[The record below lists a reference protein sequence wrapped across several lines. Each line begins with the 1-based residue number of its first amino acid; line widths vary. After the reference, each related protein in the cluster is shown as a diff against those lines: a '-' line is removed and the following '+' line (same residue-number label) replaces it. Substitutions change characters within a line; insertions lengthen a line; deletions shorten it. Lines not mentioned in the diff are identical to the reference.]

1 MLDEGKVI
9 TVTGPISPDQL
20 GITHSHE
27 HVLFDYFHLFPT
39 YDVIFTDEQI
49 AVNEVELFKR
59 AGGGS
64 LVDCTVPGLGT
75 QPDALRRISERTG
88 VNIILGCGWYRERIY
103 DADVQT
109 KTSRDLAKVLIDQ
122 IENGFAGSTVR
133 AGVIGEIGT
142 ERGPI
147 TPAEERVFRAA
158 AYAQLA
164 TGVGIWT
171 HTTHFGERALE
182 QIDLLEECGVPAN
195 RIVISHLGDLEDCTR
210 LLQIAERGVFLSID
224 NIGYSGE
231 GYPSDDVRANS
242 VKTLVDAGFL
252 SQIVIGTDVGTRSA
266 LKTYGGRGFAWLIEQ
281 FLPRLRALGM
291 DEGQIKTITSDNVAR
306 ALTVTKG

>member
-1 MLDEGKVI
+1 MRDEGNVI
-9 TVTGPISPDQL
+9 TVTGPVTPGRL
-20 GITHSHE
+20 GVTHSHE
-27 HVLFDYFHLFPT
+27 HILFDYFHMFPS

-49 AVNEVELFKR
+49 AATEVELFKR

-88 VNIILGCGWYRERIY
+88 VNIILGCGWYREKIY
-103 DADVQT
+103 DSDVHG
-109 KTSRDLAKVLIDQ
+109 KTSPDLATILINQ
-122 IENGFAGSTVR
+122 IENGFLGSSVR
-133 AGVIGEIGT
+133 AGFIGEIGT

-158 AYAQLA
+158 AHAQLA

-171 HTTHFGERALE
+171 HTTHFGERALD
-182 QIDLLEECGVPAN
+182 QIDLLESCGVPAN

-210 LLQIAERGVFLSID
+210 LLKIAERGVFLSID
-224 NIGYSGE
+224 NIGYSGD

-242 VKTLVDAGFL
+242 VKTLVDAGYL
-252 SQIVIGTDVGTRSA
+252 GQIVIGSDIGTRSA
-266 LKTYGGRGFAWLIEQ
+266 LKTYGGRGFAWVIEQ
-281 FLPRLRALGM
+281 FLPRLSTLGLN
-291 DEGQIKTITSDNVAR
+291 ESQIKAIASDNVAR